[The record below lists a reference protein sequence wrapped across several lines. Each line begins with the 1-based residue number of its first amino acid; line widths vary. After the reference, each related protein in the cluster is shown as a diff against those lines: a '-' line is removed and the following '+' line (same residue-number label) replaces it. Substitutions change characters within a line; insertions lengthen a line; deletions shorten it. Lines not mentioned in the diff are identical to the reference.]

1 LISTQIVI
9 SKLIVSL
16 HPLINFNT
24 ELMSEFLIYFQIGLQ
39 HVLDIRA
46 YDHVLFLM
54 ALVMPFM
61 FKDWKRILLSVTLFT
76 LGHTTAL
83 LLSVYEIMVIK
94 ANVVE
99 LLIPITILVTAL
111 FNLFTIGKTNRKES
125 LNLIFFITLFF
136 GVIHGLGFSNYFKTI
151 LGGSSN
157 SKLVPLLEFAIGI
170 EAAQIA
176 VVFAVLIVAYIAQRV
191 FKFSKRDWI
200 LVGSSFIIG
209 VVVPM
214 ILENEIW
221 NQY

>member
-1 LISTQIVI
+1 
-9 SKLIVSL
+9 
-16 HPLINFNT
+16 
-24 ELMSEFLIYFQIGLQ
+24 MSEFLIYFEIGLH
-39 HVLDIRA
+39 HVLDIHA

-54 ALVMPFM
+54 ALVIPFTI
-61 FKDWKRILLSVTLFT
+61 KDWRRILLSVTLFT

-94 ANVVE
+94 ASVVE
-99 LLIPITILVTAL
+99 LLIPITILSTAL

-125 LNLIFFITLFF
+125 LNLIFLITLFF

-151 LGGSSN
+151 LGGSSG
-157 SKLVPLLEFAIGI
+157 SKLVPLLEFALGI
-170 EAAQIA
+170 EGAQIT
-176 VVFAVLIVAYIAQRV
+176 VVIAVLILAYIMQSI

-200 LVGSSFIIG
+200 LVSSSFIIG

-221 NQY
+221 NQ

>member
-1 LISTQIVI
+1 
-9 SKLIVSL
+9 
-16 HPLINFNT
+16 
-24 ELMSEFLIYFQIGLQ
+24 MSEFLIYFEIGLH
-39 HVLDIRA
+39 HVLDIHA

-54 ALVMPFM
+54 TLVIPFTI
-61 FKDWKRILLSVTLFT
+61 KDWRRILLSVTLFT

-94 ANVVE
+94 ASIVE
-99 LLIPITILVTAL
+99 LLIPITILSTAL

-125 LNLIFFITLFF
+125 LNLIFLITLFF

-151 LGGSSN
+151 LGGSSG
-157 SKLVPLLEFAIGI
+157 SKLVPLLEFALGI
-170 EAAQIA
+170 EGAQIT
-176 VVFAVLIVAYIAQRV
+176 VVIAVLILAYIMQSI

-221 NQY
+221 NQ